1 MHTHHASAGTYHY
14 AVAARKFVKAG
25 RVGPTLITGTTLLV
39 AVVEDF
45 KAVAINIIGDEN
57 IGEEF
62 QECGFADTSLSN
74 QKNRVIRLNLVLRR
88 LDDPLPERLYVARK
102 YG

>member
-1 MHTHHASAGTYHY
+1 MVEEFEVVVINS
-14 AVAARKFVKAG
+14 VADK
-25 RVGPTLITGTTLLV
+25 
-39 AVVEDF
+39 D
-45 KAVAINIIGDEN
+45 

-88 LDDPLPERLYVARK
+88 LDDPLLERLYIARK
-102 YG
+102 CGQNRSTAIDIVTYLIVGVLS